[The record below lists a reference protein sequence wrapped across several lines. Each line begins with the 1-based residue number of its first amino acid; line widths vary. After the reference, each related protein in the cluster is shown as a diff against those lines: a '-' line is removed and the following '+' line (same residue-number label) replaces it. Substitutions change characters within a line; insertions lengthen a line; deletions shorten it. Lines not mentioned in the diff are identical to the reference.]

1 MGRPVCGGRVLDAIY
16 VDRGRGSGSFS
27 STPWRAKAVVIAI
40 HLLFVIDTA
49 VVNGHNELWTGVA
62 APHNDK
68 LGAVYSLY
76 CSGIQHRSAIR
87 GVTTSGQGN
96 LKLAIVV
103 PSLGAGGAERVAGIV
118 ANGLARSGVQV
129 TFIALDRPDEPRHV
143 DLENEVHLMR
153 LALTGASRNSLTA
166 ISTNWTRIRALRRAL
181 QTASPDGVLS
191 AVTETNVLTLMAAG
205 RRWPV
210 LVWEH
215 TDPWLWKLKKP
226 WWWARWFLYRRAVS
240 VVFLSRHHANYFKHR
255 GYQIMSEVIPNP
267 VPALSVTGM
276 SEGAIPVPKPFIL
289 GVGRLDRLKGFFELL
304 GLFKQVKSNH
314 PEWSLVIVGDGN
326 EAASLKQ
333 SAEYLGIAQSVYFTG
348 AVMDPYPYYR
358 AGEIFISLSE
368 LEGFP
373 MALIEAMSCGC
384 PVVVNAYSEAVQE
397 IIDHGQNGFIVDRS
411 NKENL
416 YQVVNRLV
424 VDDKLRKQIGHNG
437 ASVLDTYAEAKI
449 IDGWKQLIAAVL

>member
-1 MGRPVCGGRVLDAIY
+1 
-16 VDRGRGSGSFS
+16 
-27 STPWRAKAVVIAI
+27 
-40 HLLFVIDTA
+40 
-49 VVNGHNELWTGVA
+49 
-62 APHNDK
+62 
-68 LGAVYSLY
+68 
-76 CSGIQHRSAIR
+76 
-87 GVTTSGQGN
+87 

-129 TFIALDRPDEPRHV
+129 TFIALDQPNQPRHV
-143 DLENEVHLMR
+143 DLESEVHLMR
-153 LALTGASRNSLTA
+153 LALTGESRNSLIA

-181 QTASPDGVLS
+181 QSVSPDCVLS
-191 AVTETNVLTLMAAG
+191 AVTETNVLTLMAVG

-215 TDPWLWKLKKP
+215 TDPWLWTLKKP
-226 WWWARWFLYRRAVS
+226 WWWARWLLYRRAVS
-240 VVFLSRHHANYFKHR
+240 VVFLSRHHANYFQRR
-255 GYQIMSEVIPNP
+255 GYQIMSEVMPNP
-267 VPALSVTGM
+267 VPALSAADR
-276 SEGAIPVPKPFIL
+276 SEGAIPVTKPFIL
-289 GVGRLDRLKGFFELL
+289 SVGRLDRLKGFFELL
-304 GLFKQVKSNH
+304 DLFKQVKSNH

-326 EAASLKQ
+326 EATALKQ
-333 SAEYLGIAQSVYFTG
+333 SAEDLGIAQSVYFIG

-358 AGEIFISLSE
+358 ACDIFISLSE

-384 PVVVNAYSEAVQE
+384 PVVMNAYSEAVHE

-416 YQVVNRLV
+416 HQLVERLM

-437 ASVLDTYAEAKI
+437 TSVLSTYAEPKI
-449 IDGWKQLIAAVL
+449 IACWKQLISAAL

>member
-1 MGRPVCGGRVLDAIY
+1 MP
-16 VDRGRGSGSFS
+16 
-27 STPWRAKAVVIAI
+27 
-40 HLLFVIDTA
+40 
-49 VVNGHNELWTGVA
+49 
-62 APHNDK
+62 
-68 LGAVYSLY
+68 
-76 CSGIQHRSAIR
+76 
-87 GVTTSGQGN
+87 
-96 LKLAIVV
+96 
-103 PSLGAGGAERVAGIV
+103 
-118 ANGLARSGVQV
+118 
-129 TFIALDRPDEPRHV
+129 
-143 DLENEVHLMR
+143 
-153 LALTGASRNSLTA
+153 
-166 ISTNWTRIRALRRAL
+166 
-181 QTASPDGVLS
+181 
-191 AVTETNVLTLMAAG
+191 
-205 RRWPV
+205 
-210 LVWEH
+210 
-215 TDPWLWKLKKP
+215 
-226 WWWARWFLYRRAVS
+226 
-240 VVFLSRHHANYFKHR
+240 
-255 GYQIMSEVIPNP
+255 EVIPNP

-276 SEGAIPVPKPFIL
+276 SEGAILVPKPFIL

-333 SAEYLGIAQSVYFTG
+333 SAEDLGIAQSVYFTG

-358 AGEIFISLSE
+358 ACEIFISLSE

-384 PVVVNAYSEAVQE
+384 PVVMNAYSEAVHE

-416 YQVVNRLV
+416 YQVVDRLV